1 MANKNGI
8 DISEHQ
14 GDVNFKKVKNADVDF
29 AILREGYRQTVD
41 DRFFEYVK
49 GCREN
54 NIDIPAVYHFMY
66 CISEDE
72 ARAEAKSCIRNIE
85 KAGLPKTT
93 IVFSDFEYDTV
104 KKGKARGM
112 ILGRSECT
120 KFTAAFL
127 DEIHKAGYFTGIYS
141 NIDYYKNM
149 YTKDLIEKHIFWLAD
164 YTGAPDYECV
174 FQQTGSKGKV
184 SGISGD
190 VDMDIWYNA
199 NTNKKES
206 TKMVYSRQKVVNL
219 ANSWIGRKES
229 DGSYKYIIDIYNS
242 YAGSF
247 PRGVKM
253 QYGWAWCA
261 CTWSAIAI
269 YLGYT
274 KIMPIEISVGYLV
287 EAAKRM
293 GCWQENDSYIPSAGD
308 AVIYDW
314 DDSGKG
320 DNTNWP
326 DHIGIVVEV
335 NANAGYFVVVEGN
348 YNGAVKKRTMSI
360 NGKFIRGF
368 VVPKYTDNAVSNT
381 KQASGK
387 SIDEVAHEVIAG
399 TWGNDNPDG
408 YRSKQLTKYGY
419 DAKAVQ
425 DRVNEILGYKKKTN
439 GSEVKKQSNGVKEV
453 KAVDYARCF
462 NNNIAGTYKTSVN
475 QNMRTGAGTNKK
487 VLCVAPKGTKVSCY
501 GYYSLHNGDKWY
513 YVVANVDG
521 IKYTGFCWYG
531 YLEKV

>member
-1 MANKNGI
+1 
-8 DISEHQ
+8 
-14 GDVNFKKVKNADVDF
+14 
-29 AILREGYRQTVD
+29 
-41 DRFFEYVK
+41 
-49 GCREN
+49 
-54 NIDIPAVYHFMY
+54 
-66 CISEDE
+66 
-72 ARAEAKSCIRNIE
+72 
-85 KAGLPKTT
+85 
-93 IVFSDFEYDTV
+93 
-104 KKGKARGM
+104 M
-112 ILGRSECT
+112 I
-120 KFTAAFL
+120 
-127 DEIHKAGYFTGIYS
+127 
-141 NIDYYKNM
+141 
-149 YTKDLIEKHIFWLAD
+149 
-164 YTGAPDYECV
+164 
-174 FQQTGSKGKV
+174 
-184 SGISGD
+184 
-190 VDMDIWYNA
+190 
-199 NTNKKES
+199 
-206 TKMVYSRQKVVNL
+206 YSRQKVVNL
-219 ANSWIGRKES
+219 ANSWVGRKES

-368 VVPKYTDNAVSNT
+368 VVPNYTDNAVSNK

-399 TWGNDNPDG
+399 TWGNDNPYG
-408 YRSKQLTKYGY
+408 YRSSQLTKYGY

-425 DRVNEILGYKKKTN
+425 DRVNEILGYKKQTN
-439 GSEVKKQSNGVKEV
+439 GSEVKKQTNGVKEV

-487 VLCVAPKGTKVSCY
+487 VLCVVPKGTKVSCY
-501 GYYSLHNGDKWY
+501 GYYSLYNGDKWY
-513 YVVANVDG
+513 YVVANVGG

>member
-1 MANKNGI
+1 MGKDKNGI
-8 DISEHQ
+8 DVSEWQ
-14 GDVNFKKVKNADVDF
+14 GDINFKKVKSDGVEF
-29 AILREGYRQTVD
+29 AILREGYRQQAD

-49 GCREN
+49 GCKEN
-54 NIDIPAVYHFMY
+54 KIDIPGVYHFLY

-72 ARAEAKSCIRNIE
+72 ARAEARSCIRNVE

-93 IVFSDFEYDTV
+93 IIFSDFEYDTV
-104 KKGKARGM
+104 KKAKARGRF
-112 ILGRSECT
+112 LGRKECIAFT
-120 KFTAAFL
+120 KAFL
-127 DEIHKAGYFTGIYS
+127 DEVHNAGYFTGIYS

-149 YTKDLIEKHIFWLAD
+149 YSKELIDQHIFWLAD
-164 YTGAPDYECV
+164 YTGGPDYKCN

-184 SGISGD
+184 SGISGY
-190 VDMDIWYNA
+190 VDTDIWYDA
-199 NTNKKES
+199 NTNKKENNV
-206 TKMVYSRQKVVNL
+206 MNYSRQKVVNL

-229 DGSYKYIIDIYNS
+229 DGSYKFIIDIYNS
-242 YAGSF
+242 YSGSF

-293 GCWQENDSYIPSAGD
+293 GCWQENDSYIPSPAD

-326 DHIGIVVEV
+326 DHIGVVVEV
-335 NANAGYFVVVEGN
+335 NASAGYFVVVEGN

-360 NGKFIRGF
+360 NGKYIRGF
-368 VVPKYTDNAVSNT
+368 VVPKYTDNAVSNA
-381 KQASGK
+381 KQESGK

-399 TWGNDNPDG
+399 TWGNDNNPEH
-408 YRSKQLTKYGY
+408 YRSTQLTKYGY
-419 DAKAVQ
+419 EAKAVQ
-425 DRVNEILGYKKKTN
+425 ARVNEILGVTKKSN
-439 GSEVKKQSNGVKEV
+439 SSQVKKSGEV

-462 NNNIAGTYKTSVN
+462 NKKYAGTYKTEVN

-487 VLCVAPKGTKVSCY
+487 VLCVIPKGSKVECY
-501 GYYSLHNGDKWY
+501 GYYSVHNNDKWF
-513 YVVANVDG
+513 YVVANVNG
-521 IKYTGFCWYG
+521 IKYTGFVWSG
-531 YLEKV
+531 YLKRV